1 MTNST
6 RSSARQKFVKEAAE
20 LIAQAPTLFSE
31 NKKLKENIK
40 SVTEDRDAILNAKLR
55 ADQIIKKLKESNA
68 ELLEAMQYE
77 AYTLRTAAKHSV
89 DIAAEIFLNGSAK
102 RLEEAI
108 SNDLNG
114 A

>member
-68 ELLEAMQYE
+68 ELLMA
-77 AYTLRTAAKHSV
+77 LRGMVLTASPQWKS
-89 DIAAEIFLNGSAK
+89 G
-102 RLEEAI
+102 RLAVEQAQELIDRIKAR
-108 SNDLNG
+108 S
-114 A
+114 